1 MNMHYSQLV
10 SDVTL
15 PSSGTCLDHIYT
27 NKCQHIIAA
36 LVENYA
42 LSDHLPTFAVRKY
55 FKQSKSTNSHDSL
68 ESLRSTTRPA
78 QQRGLNFSS
87 RMSAKQF
94 YCCNKCLKL
103 FQITLQTAK
112 FD

>member
-1 MNMHYSQLV
+1 MYDCKEKIRDNGSIPKISYQFLPIDLSLR
-10 SDVTL
+10 SAYVTQFSIHL
-15 PSSGTCLDHIYT
+15 HIRDAQCNVGYMW
-27 NKCQHIIAA
+27 
-36 LVENYA
+36 V
-42 LSDHLPTFAVRKY
+42 KY
-55 FKQSKSTNSHDSL
+55 SL

-94 YCCNKCLKL
+94 YCCNKCLKI